1 MEELIFKYFPN
12 LSQLQREKITA
23 MGPLYRDWNQKIN
36 VISRKDIDN
45 LYLHH
50 VLHSLSIAKRL
61 SFPAGAK
68 ILDVGTGGG
77 FPGIPL
83 AIMFPQC
90 HFYLCDSTLKKIGVV
105 NEVKD
110 ALSLDNVYAKQIR
123 AEEINEVF
131 DFVVS
136 RAVTDLSSF
145 LPWVW
150 KKIKPGNMDGIPRG
164 IIYLKGGSV
173 NEEMSLAAQK
183 MKIKMDCFSKTEINS
198 WFEEGWFEE
207 KSVIFIKR

>member
-23 MGPLYRDWNQKIN
+23 LGPLYRDWNQKIN
-36 VISRKDIDN
+36 LISRKDIDN

-50 VLHSLSIAKRL
+50 VLHSLSIAKL
-61 SFPAGAK
+61 VDFPDGAK

-83 AIMFPQC
+83 AILFPQC

-105 NEVKD
+105 NEIKD
-110 ALSLDNVYAKQIR
+110 ALSLENVYAKQIR
-123 AEEINEVF
+123 AEEIDELF

-136 RAVTDLSSF
+136 RAVTDLSTF

-150 KKIKPGNMDGIPRG
+150 KKIKPSNLGGSPRG
-164 IIYLKGGSV
+164 VIYLKGGSV

-183 MKIKMDCFSKTEINS
+183 MKIKMDCFSKNEINS
-198 WFEEGWFEE
+198 WFEESWFEE
-207 KSVIFIKR
+207 KSIIFIKR